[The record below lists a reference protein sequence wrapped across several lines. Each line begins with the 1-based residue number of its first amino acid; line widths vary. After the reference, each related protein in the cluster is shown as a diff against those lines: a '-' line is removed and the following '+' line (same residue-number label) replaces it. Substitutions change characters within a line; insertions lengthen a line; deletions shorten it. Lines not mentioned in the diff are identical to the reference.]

1 MWGGSW
7 KKSRRRTCLGSRA
20 SGESQA
26 ALGRGPGGTVS
37 EHKGFA
43 EAGGPALEASS
54 PVADLMWILVS
65 MLLLHISL
73 CMKNRELRENPNI
86 NNGLGVIRMYLWGY

>member
-20 SGESQA
+20 SGESQT
-26 ALGRGPGGTVS
+26 ALGIGPGGTVS

-43 EAGGPALEASS
+43 EADGPALEATS

-65 MLLLHISL
+65 MLLLHIRLS
-73 CMKNRELRENPNI
+73 MKIGNSQKTLI
-86 NNGLGVIRMYLWGY
+86 